1 MGDFVQNKLTEWN
14 LSDLITAFEAEDI
27 DEGNICDLQDDTIR
41 ELIPKAGPRDHF
53 KAKLKSLRE
62 EQNKTNHATLD
73 SPAQEH
79 EEAADSAQVLP
90 STRGTNDKG
99 KRKYDPQD
107 ESSKRQSLTTK
118 RQRFTT
124 AQSSSQEQHILC
136 LVKDIMTAVHHK
148 IPKEDKLSTF
158 LKDKIDEKIKDL
170 ENDKKELVGVFG
182 KTGAGK
188 SSLINAVTEERN
200 LLPSGSICACT
211 SVMIKVEAN
220 MQSEKYEADIEFI
233 TKEEWHDEVHTFLG
247 QKTAQ
252 EEYDDNDRAI
262 AEKLSALY
270 GDEWR
275 NKSSEEL
282 MDDKYFEEI
291 EFLCSKKT
299 LTCGSAKELSE
310 KYVRYTRN
318 GGKNWPLVKCVTVRV
333 PKNRLLQHVTLVD
346 LPGTGDRNKSR
357 DEMWKE
363 VIGSC
368 SIVWI
373 VTDINRAASE
383 KEPWE
388 ILERTCS
395 LMGNGGQC
403 QQIHFICTKTD
414 LIDKDEKP
422 AADVCAESKEE
433 VSKQFRKLTKVERHF
448 GRDDYFEVFTVS
460 SKEFLKKNR
469 PEQENEIP
477 KLQKF
482 LQNLNDCHSETKNY
496 VSGALGILSLI
507 QGARSREPGKKAD
520 VCNELEEKMRR
531 ELEKVN
537 RTMDEAHKALE
548 KCLSEGVEESKTTSE
563 SVLRSILYPSNL
575 ADGRGF
581 HRILK
586 CAVERNGS
594 YKSEKTNIEIDLN
607 KDIASC
613 LTDCIDDGFNK
624 TFPNDGKRGVYRA
637 INAFSLVT
645 ELNQKYKDVEL
656 QLTFLKTEEETI
668 KTETNKGVQRE
679 KKKVYNSVKT
689 TIDEIM
695 KECYERAAEC
705 SGPGTLQDM
714 RDIIEAHVRDSNVFE
729 RAKDV
734 MLRKL
739 RALKVNSLKTLEEK
753 MQRSIEMSIKTDG
766 DSIPDVTHELV
777 FVEKCYKKL
786 NESSDEETSLI

>member
-1 MGDFVQNKLTEWN
+1 MDDFVQNKLTEWN
-14 LSDLITAFEAEDI
+14 LSNLITTFEAEDI

-53 KAKLKSLRE
+53 KAKLNLLRE
-62 EQNKTNHATLD
+62 EQNKTNQVTLD
-73 SPAQEH
+73 SSAQEH

-90 STRGTNDKG
+90 STSGTNDKG
-99 KRKYDPQD
+99 KRKCDHLG
-107 ESSKRQSLTTK
+107 ESSNCQPLTTK
-118 RQRFTT
+118 RPRITT
-124 AQSSSQEQHILC
+124 AQSSNQEQYILC

-148 IPKEDKLSTF
+148 IPKDDKLSTF

-170 ENDKKELVGVFG
+170 ENDKKELVGIFG

-188 SSLINAVTEERN
+188 SSLINAVIGEKN
-200 LLPSGSICACT
+200 LLPSGSIRACT

-220 MQSEKYEADIEFI
+220 MQSENYEVDIEFI
-233 TKEEWHDEVHTFLG
+233 TKEEWHNEVHTFLG
-247 QKTAQ
+247 RETVL
-252 EEYDDNDRAI
+252 EVYD
-262 AEKLSALY
+262 EKLSALY
-270 GDEWR
+270 GDEWK

-291 EFLCSKKT
+291 KEFLSSKTPKN
-299 LTCGSAKELSE
+299 LKCGSAEELSE
-310 KYVRYTRN
+310 AYVTFASS
-318 GGKNWPLVKCVTVRV
+318 GGNYWPLVKYVTVKV
-333 PKNRLLQHVTLVD
+333 PKKDLLQHVTLVD

-368 SIVWI
+368 STVWI

-433 VSKQFRKLTKVERHF
+433 VRKHFRNLTKVERHF
-448 GRDDYFEVFTVS
+448 GHGDYFEVCTVS
-460 SKEFLKKNR
+460 STEFLKKNR
-469 PEQENEIP
+469 LEPENEIP

-482 LQNLNDCHSETKNY
+482 LQNVNDCHSETKNY

-507 QGARSREPGKKAD
+507 QGTRSREPGKKAE

-531 ELEKVN
+531 ELEKIN
-537 RTMDEAHKALE
+537 RTMDKAHKALE
-548 KCLSEGVEESKTTSE
+548 KCLSEGVETSKGTSE
-563 SVLRSILYPSNL
+563 RVLRPIREH
-575 ADGRGF
+575 DDKGGF
-581 HRILK
+581 YRILK

-594 YKSEKTNIEIDLN
+594 YKSQKADIEIDLN
-607 KDIASC
+607 NDIASC
-613 LTDCIDDGFNK
+613 LTDCIDEGFNK
-624 TFPNDGKRGVYRA
+624 TFPNDGKTGPFYGA
-637 INAFSLVT
+637 INAFSLDT
-645 ELNQKYKDVEL
+645 ERLKQKYKDVEL

-668 KTETNKGVQRE
+668 KMEINKCVRKE
-679 KKKVYNSVKT
+679 KKKVYNSVYT

-695 KECYERAAEC
+695 KECYKKAAAC
-705 SGPGTLQDM
+705 SGQGMLQRM
-714 RDIIEAHVRDSNVFE
+714 RDIIEKHVQDPNMFE

-734 MLRKL
+734 MLREL
-739 RALKVNSLKTLEEK
+739 TALKEKSLKTLEET
-753 MQRSIEMSIKTDG
+753 MQKSIEMSIKTAG

-777 FVEKCYKKL
+777 FVGKCYNKL